1 MASSGFLVCLESI
14 IPYSTSL
21 SRTRLFSLFWPRR
34 QQQSLGISY
43 LESASR
49 EKKPL
54 PAVSSLGCSHL
65 VAFINI
71 RFVPV
76 LSLLGVILIA
86 RPRSLFG
93 ASAPSDHTPSAGEIS
108 RRLAEA
114 DSEEDG
120 VTPAQRL
127 IAVGYEY

>member
-1 MASSGFLVCLESI
+1 M
-14 IPYSTSL
+14 
-21 SRTRLFSLFWPRR
+21 
-34 QQQSLGISY
+34 
-43 LESASR
+43 
-49 EKKPL
+49 
-54 PAVSSLGCSHL
+54 
-65 VAFINI
+65 
-71 RFVPV
+71 

-93 ASAPSDHTPSAGEIS
+93 ASAPSDHTPPAGEIS

-114 DSEEDG
+114 DGEEDG